1 MGLFFDL
8 RMWHSSPT
16 AIGRVWTL
24 LGGEIMKTWFLRAS
38 AVAAVAVLGACGG
51 GGGGGGGF
59 FPIAGLPI
67 PGATTVTLNGN
78 VTFDSVPNTTGGLNY
93 AATTTKPVRGAVVE
107 ILDTNAAV
115 LASTTTDGNG
125 AYSVSVPA
133 NTTVSVRVKAQ
144 MLQSGSGASWDVS
157 VRDNTQ
163 SDALYSMDSGSFS
176 TGSVA
181 ALTRNVHAPSGWNG
195 SSYASTRVAGPFAV
209 LDTVYATQAKVLS
222 VAPNTAFPP
231 LRVFWS
237 VNNVPASGNTTLGQ
251 IGTTFFTSSTAA
263 GSIRAIYVLGKE
275 NVDTDEYD
283 NSVVAHEWG
292 HYYQSAF
299 SRDDSPGGSHS
310 LEDRLDRRLAFSE
323 GWGNAWSGIALAR
336 SNYTDSVGASQAVGS
351 NLNLSAGATP
361 PAGWYREAS
370 IQSILWNLNGQVGFK
385 PIHDAL
391 TSPSFKNGVAVTSIH
406 PFSVAF
412 NAAAPGSA
420 SALNSLLSG
429 QSIVVPNDPF
439 ADNETNNG
447 GISLVIPMYKPA
459 AVGGGATQ
467 ACVTN
472 QADPSGAGNKLGS
485 YAYLRFTAPAQRNY
499 VISLSVAG
507 GTAGTDPDFVVYQ
520 GRRVGQGLSTVTGSE
535 SGSVSLSQGE
545 AVLVV
550 NDFNNVSANTCF
562 NVTIN

>member
-1 MGLFFDL
+1 
-8 RMWHSSPT
+8 
-16 AIGRVWTL
+16 
-24 LGGEIMKTWFLRAS
+24 MKTWFLRSS
-38 AVAAVAVLGACGG
+38 ALAALIALGACGG

-59 FPIAGLPI
+59 FPITGL

-93 AATTTKPVRGAVVE
+93 GAMSAKPVRGAVVE
-107 ILDTNAAV
+107 VLDANAAV
-115 LASTTTDGNG
+115 LTSTATDGNG

-144 MLQSGSGASWDVS
+144 MLQGGSGASWDVS

-176 TGSVA
+176 TGGA
-181 ALTRNVHAPSGWNG
+181 AVTRNVHAPSGWNG
-195 SSYASTRVAGPFAV
+195 SGYGSTRVAGPFAV

-222 VAPNTAFPP
+222 VAPSTAFPP

-237 VNNVPASGNTTLGQ
+237 VNNVPASGNPALGQ
-251 IGTTFFTSSTAA
+251 IGTTFFTSSSAA
-263 GSIRAIYVLGKE
+263 GAVRAIYVLGKE

-310 LEDRLDRRLAFSE
+310 LSDLLDRRLAFSE

-336 SNYTDSVGASQAVGS
+336 SNYTDSAGANQALGS
-351 NLNLSAGATP
+351 NLDLTTGTSSNP
-361 PAGWYREAS
+361 GWYREIT
-370 IQSILWNLNGQVGFK
+370 IQSIFWNLNSQVGFK

-391 TSPSFKNGVAVTSIH
+391 TAPSFKSGVAVTSIH

-420 SALNSLLSG
+420 SALNSLLAG
-429 QSIVVPNDPF
+429 QGIAVPNNPF
-439 ADNETNNG
+439 ADNETNDG
-447 GISLVIPMYKPA
+447 GLGALALPMYKTA
-459 AVGGGATQ
+459 TLGAATQ

-472 QADPSGAGNKLGS
+472 QADPGRAGNKLGS

-499 VISLSVAG
+499 SIAVTGGLS
-507 GTAGTDPDFVVYQ
+507 GTDPDFVVYQ
-520 GRRVGQGLSTVTGSE
+520 GRRAGQGLSTVAGSE
-535 SGSVSLSQGE
+535 TGAVSLSAGE
-545 AVLVV
+545 AVLVI
-550 NDFNNVSANTCF
+550 NDFNNSLANTCF
-562 NVTIN
+562 TVTIN

>member
-1 MGLFFDL
+1 
-8 RMWHSSPT
+8 
-16 AIGRVWTL
+16 
-24 LGGEIMKTWFLRAS
+24 MKTWLLRTSALI
-38 AVAAVAVLGACGG
+38 AVALLGACGG
-51 GGGGGGGF
+51 GGGGVF
-59 FPIAGLPI
+59 FPIVGLPV
-67 PGATTVTLNGN
+67 PGSGSGATTVTLTGN
-78 VTFDSVPNTTGGLNY
+78 ATFDSVPNTTGGLNY
-93 AATTTKPVRGAVVE
+93 GAIAAKPVRGAVVE
-107 ILDTNAAV
+107 ILDANAAV
-115 LASTTTDGNG
+115 LASTATDGSG

-144 MLQSGSGASWDVS
+144 MLQGGSAASWDVS

-163 SDALYSMDSGSFS
+163 GDALYSMDSGSFS
-176 TGSVA
+176 TGSA

-195 SSYASTRVAGPFAV
+195 SSYASARVAGPFAV
-209 LDTVYATQAKVLS
+209 LDAVYATQAKVLS
-222 VAPNTAFPP
+222 VAPSTAFPP

-237 VNNVPASGNTTLGQ
+237 VNNVPASGNTALGQ
-251 IGTTFFTSSTAA
+251 IGTTFFTNSTAA
-263 GSIRAIYVLGKE
+263 GATRAIYVLGKE

-283 NSVVAHEWG
+283 SSVVAHEWG

-299 SRDDSPGGSHS
+299 SRDDSPGGGHS
-310 LEDRLDRRLAFSE
+310 LTDLLDRRVAFSE

-351 NLNLSAGATP
+351 NLDLSAGAAS

-370 IQSILWNLNGQVGFK
+370 IQSILWNLNSQVGFK

-391 TSPSFKNGVAVTSIH
+391 TGASFKSGVAVTSIH

-420 SALNSLLSG
+420 SALNTLLSG
-429 QSIVVPNDPF
+429 QSIAVPNDPF
-439 ADNETNNG
+439 AGNETNNG
-447 GISLVIPMYKPA
+447 GVAVALPMYTSV

-472 QADPSGAGNKLGS
+472 QADAGGAGNKLGS

-499 VISLSVAG
+499 AIALSVTG
-507 GTAGTDPDFVVYQ
+507 GTPGTDPDFVVYQ
-520 GRRVGQGLSTVTGSE
+520 GRRVGQGLSIVAGSE

-545 AVLVV
+545 AVIVV
-550 NDFNNVSANTCF
+550 NDFKNVSTNTCF